1 LRHNRHGSRSEHFNE
16 PIDKLVLIEGV
27 VATIR
32 SLFSFLVFAL
42 LLCTIFPAAQIG
54 WSVDTGVEQ
63 AGDFSDTGAT
73 TDSEDDSP
81 QDMPD
86 DCVASR
92 VSVSDCK
99 SGRSHALMNE
109 IPPFTLLISRLIH
122 PPTARS

>member
-27 VATIR
+27 VVTIR

-42 LLCTIFPAAQIG
+42 LLCTIFPVTQIR
-54 WSVDTGVEQ
+54 WFVDTGVEQ
-63 AGDFSDTGAT
+63 AGDVSATGVA
-73 TDSEDDSP
+73 TDSEDDSL
-81 QDMPD
+81 QDTPD

-99 SGRSHALMNE
+99 SGRSHASMNE
-109 IPPFTLLISRLIH
+109 LPPFTLLISRLIH
-122 PPTARS
+122 PPTTHN